1 MKDFN
6 WALRCCDSPLSPFV
20 VSELPVVLLGPHAS
34 AIESFREAESLLF
47 FPLCWQACLIG
58 SRQYFD
64 VDKEKFGDH
73 DMAVVQKMYMAS
85 AKAFVVSPQPIKLD
99 APELVS
105 RP

>member
-1 MKDFN
+1 MSQ
-6 WALRCCDSPLSPFV
+6 AAHL
-20 VSELPVVLLGPHAS
+20 SELPVVLLGPHAS

-64 VDKEKFGDH
+64 VEKDNFGDH
-73 DMAVVQKMYMAS
+73 DMKVAQRMCMES
-85 AKAFVVSPQPIKLD
+85 AKAFIVSPQPIKLN
-99 APELVS
+99 ASEIES